1 MYSFGV
7 TYADVA
13 LTGIMESTYTFNGKG
28 KGIGAGLNGGSE
40 FRLGGTEDLGNGL
53 NADFNY
59 AFIQDHN
66 KGGNLDDPDNPRF
79 LKNYNSYVGLNGGFG
94 SVRIGQQ
101 WTPMDLVSWGND
113 STGSVY
119 TLSRTKDQ
127 AQAEGSVTYI
137 SPNFAGF
144 TLTAQGLNESRDY
157 AGFSLKYAAEAFS
170 VAFAYQSG
178 KGPNGES
185 QKDQKSLGG
194 TYDFGV
200 VKLFANGVMQSGQK
214 DRFGVGL
221 SAPVGDSTTV
231 AVSYSEFG
239 KDKNA
244 AFLAKYSLSKRTAVY
259 FLTKYDDL
267 PPAASKSTNAIG
279 VEHKF

>member
-1 MYSFGV
+1 MLSFGV
-7 TYADVA
+7 TFADVA
-13 LTGIMESTYTFNGKG
+13 LTGIMESTYTFNGSG

-66 KGGNLDDPDNPRF
+66 KGGTGV
-79 LKNYNSYVGLNGGFG
+79 KNYNSYVGLNGGFG

-113 STGSVY
+113 STGGVY

-127 AQAEGSVTYI
+127 AQAAGSVTYI
-137 SPNFAGF
+137 SPNFSGF
-144 TLTAQGLNESRDY
+144 TLTAQGLNETKDY
-157 AGFSLKYAAEAFS
+157 AGFSLKYAAQAFS
-170 VAFAYQSG
+170 VAFAYHSE
-178 KGPNGES
+178 NG

-194 TYDFGV
+194 TYDLGV
-200 VKLFANGVMQSGQK
+200 VKLFANGVVQSGQK
-214 DRFGVGL
+214 DRFGVGA
-221 SAPVGDSTTV
+221 SAPIGDSTTV

-267 PPAASKSTNAIG
+267 PSESKASKSANAIG

>member
-1 MYSFGV
+1 MLSFGV

-66 KGGNLDDPDNPRF
+66 KGGDGIKGSGGPV
-79 LKNYNSYVGLNGGFG
+79 KNYNSYVGLNGGFG

-101 WTPMDLVSWGND
+101 WTPLDNASWDND
-113 STGSVY
+113 STGGVY
-119 TLSRTKDQ
+119 TLSRGDQ
-127 AQAEGSVTYI
+127 KQAAGSVTYI

-144 TLTAQGLNESRDY
+144 TLTAQGLNEKQDY

-170 VAFAYQSG
+170 VAFAYHSE
-178 KGPNGES
+178 NG